1 MNAIDLNAVTKSFP
15 AFELGP
21 IDLGIRKG
29 ELLGIFGPPSSGKTS
44 VLKIILGLLQQDG
57 GEVALAG
64 VSGSELGVS
73 ERGLSMVFQNLA
85 LFPHLSGAEN
95 ITFPLREAGTDATRI
110 AERLEAVSRVLH
122 VEHILHK
129 KPGQMSGGER
139 QRIALGRALAAE
151 SGAVLLDEPI
161 SALDAR
167 LREEMRLELK
177 RLQREQGQTFVYVSH
192 DEEEVMAIADRIAIL
207 IDGKIAQ
214 LGTPDEVYNTPA
226 TSAVAALVGSP
237 PMNLIPGRV
246 AEDGRSFQSD
256 ALKDPIALPRQ
267 VRAGPVTLGVRP
279 KTSTSRRA
287 RRTPLPF
294 ASSRS
299 NRWAATAS
307 STLPLR
313 VSRCAF
319 APHVT
324 SPRATIS
331 PRPCV
336 STSRACTSSIRTATA
351 SDPCRIGDI
360 P

>member
-95 ITFPLREAGTDATRI
+95 ITFPLREAGADAARI

-279 KTSTSRRA
+279 EDVHEATGEADAIAIRIVSVE
-287 RRTPLPF
+287 PLG
-294 ASSRS
+294 SHSIV
-299 NRWAATAS
+299 NATLAGE
-307 STLPLR
+307 PLR
-313 VSRCAF
+313 IRSTRHVATRNDF
-319 APHVT
+319 AT
-324 SPRATIS
+324 SVRFDVA
-331 PRPCV
+331 RLHLF
-336 STSRACTSSIRTATA
+336 
-351 SDPCRIGDI
+351 DQNGDRL
-360 P
+360 